1 VTTSLDIGSTTVASI
16 GSTTVASIGS
26 TVTDGSLVLALP
38 LAVAAGLVSFLSPC
52 VLPLVPGYLTYVTG
66 LSAAEVFDDAAT
78 RRWRL
83 LAGAALFVAGFTV
96 VFVSAGVLVGS
107 LGTFLLEQERP
118 LQVVLGAL
126 TIVLGLAF
134 AGLLPGLSVLQ
145 RDVRPHA
152 RPAVGLAGAPLLGVL
167 FGLGW
172 TPCVGPTLGAVM
184 ALGLDSGTAL
194 RGGVLAVAYCL
205 GLGIPFLVTALV
217 FGQAMSVFGWVRRH
231 QLAVLRVGGGML
243 VAIGVLLVTG
253 VWADLTVQMQIWVN
267 GFTPAV

>member
-1 VTTSLDIGSTTVASI
+1 M
-16 GSTTVASIGS
+16 
-26 TVTDGSLVLALP
+26 
-38 LAVAAGLVSFLSPC
+38 
-52 VLPLVPGYLTYVTG
+52 
-66 LSAAEVFDDAAT
+66 
-78 RRWRL
+78 
-83 LAGAALFVAGFTV
+83 
-96 VFVSAGVLVGS
+96 
-107 LGTFLLEQERP
+107 
-118 LQVVLGAL
+118 
-126 TIVLGLAF
+126 LGLAF

-145 RDVRPHA
+145 RDLRPHS

-205 GLGIPFLVTALV
+205 GLGLPFLLTALA
-217 FGQAMSVFGWVRRH
+217 FSRAMSAFGWFRRH
-231 QLAVLRVGGGML
+231 QLAILRVGGGML

-253 VWADLTVQMQIWVN
+253 LWGELTVQMQVWVN